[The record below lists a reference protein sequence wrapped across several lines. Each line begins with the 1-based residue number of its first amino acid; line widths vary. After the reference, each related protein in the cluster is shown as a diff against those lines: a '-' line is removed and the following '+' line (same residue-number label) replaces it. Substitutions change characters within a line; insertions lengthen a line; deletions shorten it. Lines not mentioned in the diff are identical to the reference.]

1 MLGRGWE
8 HCRLLPTPG
17 FPLLFFFPFFRF
29 SSTKRSLCSGE
40 RNSVNEPRA
49 KNLIFPLL
57 QHGAF
62 EQRVDPNCEA
72 WTSLELNGA

>member
-1 MLGRGWE
+1 M
-8 HCRLLPTPG
+8 
-17 FPLLFFFPFFRF
+17 
-29 SSTKRSLCSGE
+29 
-40 RNSVNEPRA
+40 NEPRA